1 MRSARRTPP
10 SGDAYERTARDTVR
24 SKAHLLALSTLLE
37 LNSGLEF
44 SLAESA
50 FDGVSAEQ
58 YLDVLQARVR
68 ELSPEMDAA
77 MLERL
82 VVQYQLQVDA
92 QLNYELQRYD
102 GQVFLAEPISR
113 DAGLPA
119 LQLRAFAKDIETHT
133 LPVGEPSARTRTLTA
148 RFGALGTHYRCM
160 RDDEFVRA
168 LAQRLDSRLR

>member
-1 MRSARRTPP
+1 MS
-10 SGDAYERTARDTVR
+10 DAYERTARDTVR

-44 SLAESA
+44 SLADSA
-50 FDGVSAEQ
+50 FDGVSPDR
-58 YLDVLQARVR
+58 YLDVFLARVR

-102 GQVFLAEPISR
+102 GLVLLAEPVSR
-113 DAGLPA
+113 AAGLPA
-119 LQLRAFAKDIETHT
+119 LQLRAFAKNIEMHT
-133 LPVGEPSARTRTLTA
+133 LPVGEPTSRMRALMG
-148 RFGALGTHYRCM
+148 RFGALGSHYRCM
-160 RDDEFVRA
+160 RDDEFVRV
-168 LAQRLDSRLR
+168 LAQRLASPLR